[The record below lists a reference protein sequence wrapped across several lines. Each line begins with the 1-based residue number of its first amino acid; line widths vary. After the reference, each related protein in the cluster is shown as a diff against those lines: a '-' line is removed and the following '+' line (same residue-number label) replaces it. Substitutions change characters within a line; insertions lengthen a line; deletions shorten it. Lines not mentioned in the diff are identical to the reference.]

1 MSLISASLVWLCVV
15 NLRPIVQKQKENV
28 FQQTTEEQ
36 QTQISFNEQVFC
48 SAAICGMK
56 HQTILSR
63 TILAY
68 EYL

>member
-1 MSLISASLVWLCVV
+1 MVMRCIV
-15 NLRPIVQKQKENV
+15 NVRPIVQKQKENV

-48 SAAICGMK
+48 SAAICEMK
-56 HQTILSR
+56 HQTILFR